1 MANLVSGKLPPPAG
15 MTYEQFS
22 EYSLYLVLREFLLV
36 YQGPQSVASLD
47 ASYVAGAKIN
57 GEALLKHPMGKIVA
71 AMGQAIHGGG
81 VLPGWDNVNGTMNW
95 AKFSSFSRWFAKLNK
110 TQQNI
115 VLGRMREGSDTP
127 WAAQPRPAPVS
138 QPGSE
143 TPANPSFPGGNTGIV
158 AAGDFAPGAGN
169 LRPEGENLRKSA
181 ADLATQKDNEGIGA
195 AGWAAIIAAV
205 VAIGFLIYK
214 VLSKPS
220 GPAPQGAPSQ

>member
-22 EYSLYLVLREFLLV
+22 EYSLYLALREFLLV
-36 YQGPQSVASLD
+36 YQGPQAVASLD
-47 ASYVAGAKIN
+47 ASYIAGSKIN

-95 AKFSSFSRWFAKLNK
+95 AKFSSFARWFAKLNK

-115 VLGRMREGSDTP
+115 VLGRMRDGSETP
-127 WAAQPRPAPVS
+127 WAAQPKPAQVS

-143 TPANPSFPGGNTGIV
+143 TPANPSFPGGNAGMV
-158 AAGDFAPGAGN
+158 ASIKWAPAEKDLKSQGEG
-169 LRPEGENLRKSA
+169 LRQQST
-181 ADLATQKDNEGIGA
+181 DLATQKDNEGIGV

-205 VAIGFLIYK
+205 VALGFLIYK